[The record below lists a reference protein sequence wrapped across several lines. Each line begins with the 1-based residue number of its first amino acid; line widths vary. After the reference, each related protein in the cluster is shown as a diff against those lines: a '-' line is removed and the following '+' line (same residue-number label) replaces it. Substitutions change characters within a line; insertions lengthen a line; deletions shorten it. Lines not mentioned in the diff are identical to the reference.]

1 MVLAYILA
9 KIEGGKDLQVLNKLK
24 SMKGVKTDSLTY
36 GIHDLCIDIELENI
50 EELDNFVFNILRK
63 IEGVKET
70 VTLIASTTLQM

>member
-1 MVLAYILA
+1 MVLAYILV

-24 SMKGVKTDSLTY
+24 SMKGIKKASLTY
-36 GIHDLCIDIELENI
+36 GIHDLCIDVELESI
-50 EELDNFVFNILRK
+50 EVLDNFVFNILRK